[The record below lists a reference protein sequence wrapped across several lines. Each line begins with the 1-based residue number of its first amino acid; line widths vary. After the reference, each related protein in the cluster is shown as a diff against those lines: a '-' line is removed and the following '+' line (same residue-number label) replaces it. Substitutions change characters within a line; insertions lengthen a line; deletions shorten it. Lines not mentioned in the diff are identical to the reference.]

1 MDVFAEL
8 EGVLMGQYGVTRE
21 SIDLHYA
28 AYGKSLKTLQKLFE
42 AVQKDR
48 EYKKI
53 EEEEKRKREEYYKK
67 LEEENKKNKEN
78 LLHLVLTIKIDVL

>member
-8 EGVLMGQYGVTRE
+8 EGVLMGRYGVTRE

-28 AYGKSLKTLQKLFE
+28 AYGKSLRTLQKLLE

-53 EEEEKRKREEYYKK
+53 EEEEKRRREEYYKK
-67 LEEENKKNKEN
+67 LEEENKKN
-78 LLHLVLTIKIDVL
+78 LSHLVLTIKIEVL